1 MGKSQESFSKKER
14 EKKKA
19 RKRKEKLMRKEE
31 RKARAEEGE
40 GPNEF
45 AYVDEYGNLS
55 DTPPDPKKKKEE
67 IDAEDIVIGVP
78 KKSELEEQD
87 PVKKGT
93 VAFFNDEK
101 GYGFI
106 KEKGVDQKY
115 FVHVTG
121 LLEDVYENDRVTF
134 ELEKGPKGLNAVK
147 VRKLL

>member
-19 RKRKEKLMRKEE
+19 RKRKEKLLKKEE
-31 RKARAEEGE
+31 RKEGE
-40 GPNEF
+40 GYSEF

-55 DTPPDPKKKKEE
+55 DTPPDPKKKEE

-78 KKSELEEQD
+78 KKEELEAQD
-87 PVKKGT
+87 TVRKGT

-106 KEKGVDQKY
+106 KEKNGDQKY

-121 LLEDVYENDRVTF
+121 LLEDVVENDRVMF
-134 ELEKGPKGLNAVK
+134 ELERGAKGMNAVNVK
-147 VRKLL
+147 KLL